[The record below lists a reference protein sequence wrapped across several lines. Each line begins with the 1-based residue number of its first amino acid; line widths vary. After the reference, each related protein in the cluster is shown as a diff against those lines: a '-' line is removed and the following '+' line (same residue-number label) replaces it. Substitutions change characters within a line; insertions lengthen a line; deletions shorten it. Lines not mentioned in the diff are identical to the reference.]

1 MKILFVHQNFPG
13 QFKHLAGALARR
25 GHQVLALVPQQRAA
39 AIGEAASRAGV
50 AVMPYRLAR
59 GSTPGVHPW
68 LADFETKVVRG
79 EACFRAALALRAQGV
94 TPDLVIA
101 HPGWGE
107 SQMLKEV
114 WPGARLGLYCEFF
127 YSPRGLD
134 VGFDPEFAV
143 DDPADAC
150 RVRMMNLN
158 NLLQFEQAD
167 AGLSPTHWQAG
178 TFPESIRRRITVAHD
193 GIDTDALAPDPA
205 AGLAFTAAD
214 GRAVRLDRSSEVVS
228 FVNRNLEPYRGYHV
242 FMRALPELLAR
253 RPRAEVLLVGGDSV
267 SYGARPDPARYGG
280 RSWKQVFIDEVR
292 PRLSAADWSRV
303 HFLGR
308 VPYAQLNALM
318 RIASVH
324 VYLTNP
330 FVLSWSLLEAMSL
343 GCPIVA
349 SDTGPVREA
358 IADGDTG
365 VLTDFFDAP
374 ALAAR
379 VCGLLDDPDRRRAL
393 GERARAVARER
404 YDLQRVCLP
413 AQIDWVESLA
423 G

>member
-13 QFKHLAGALARR
+13 QFKHLAGTLARR
-25 GHQVLALVPQQRAA
+25 GHQVLALVPRDRAA
-39 AIGEAASRAGV
+39 AIGESALRAGITV
-50 AVMPYRLAR
+50 TAYDLSR
-59 GSTPGVHPW
+59 GATRGIHPW
-68 LADFETKVVRG
+68 LADFETKVIRG
-79 EACFRAALALRAQGV
+79 EACFRAALALRAQGFE
-94 TPDLVIA
+94 PDLIVA

-107 SQMLKEV
+107 SQMLGEV
-114 WPGARLGLYCEFF
+114 WPCARLGLYCEFF
-127 YSPRGLD
+127 YNPRGLD
-134 VGFDPEFAV
+134 VGFDAEFAV
-143 DDPADAC
+143 TDPADAC

-158 NLLQFEQAD
+158 TLLHLEQARS
-167 AGLSPTHWQAG
+167 GLSPTRWQAD

-205 AGLAFTAAD
+205 AALSFTASN
-214 GRAVRLDRSSEVVS
+214 GRAVRLDRTREVVT

-253 RPRAEVLLVGGDSV
+253 RPHAEIVLVGGDSV

-280 RSWKQVFIDEVR
+280 RSWKQIFVDEVR
-292 PRLSAADWSRV
+292 PSISDEDWSRV
-303 HFLGR
+303 HFVGR
-308 VPYAQLNALM
+308 IAYAQLNALM

-324 VYLTNP
+324 VYLTYP

-365 VLTDFFDAP
+365 VLTDFFDVR
-374 ALAAR
+374 ALTAR
-379 VCGLLDDPDRRRAL
+379 ICELLDDPGRRRLL
-393 GERARAVARER
+393 GARAREFARER
-404 YDLQRVCLP
+404 YDLERVCLP
-413 AQIDWVESLA
+413 AQIRWIESLLS
-423 G
+423 